1 MNTQTLLENF
11 STLADAPGGIP
22 RLRELILD
30 LAVRGQLIPHTGEQD
45 TEVSCHG
52 QPFPIPDTWSWK
64 AFSELVEFK
73 VGKTPPTKD
82 PSFWGNESSTMW
94 VSIGDMVD
102 GGTVNASNRTITKK
116 AQKEVFKREPWPTGT
131 MLMSFKLTIGK
142 VSRLGQPA
150 FFNEAIFSFNSGD
163 ESINE
168 YLFRV
173 LPLLAQSG
181 DSKGA
186 IKGNT
191 LNSESISKLQIPLPP
206 ENQRTGIVT
215 RIDELMA
222 LCDQLE
228 AAKAER
234 DSLRTAARKSAID
247 AVSTASIPDEL
258 STAWARIRD
267 NWTTYADTPE
277 SISDL
282 RSITLDLALQGRLSS
297 SSSASD
303 TPVQTLLDHIREQH
317 KPHGDISRERFSIPD
332 HWEWVALGTI
342 ADHQLGKMLNK
353 SRTAG
358 ASRKYL
364 RTANVASN
372 GGFDLSEI
380 KEMLVPHDELDKYSV
395 RKGDLFVNEGGDVG
409 KSAIWTSDADD
420 FAFQNHLHR
429 LRPLGGIASRFLQ
442 IVLQQ
447 ARNAGALLEMSAG
460 VTIQNLSANTIR
472 KLACPLPPL
481 EEQERII
488 ARVDELMALCDQLE
502 NELKTRNNFA
512 VQWAASVVH
521 HIGDAA

>member
-150 FFNEAIFSFNSGD
+150 FFNEAIFSFDSGD

-215 RIDELMA
+215 KIDELMA

-234 DSLRTAARKSAID
+234 DALCTAARKSAID
-247 AVSTASIPDEL
+247 AVSTASTPDEL

-277 SISDL
+277 SLSDL
-282 RSITLDLALQGRLSS
+282 RSIILDLAIRGSMAKQDDREVKEPFESVDGPFDLPANWIWSSLEKVGVISPRNTADDDLDVGFVPMALISEKLS
-297 SSSASD
+297 
-303 TPVQTLLDHIREQH
+303 TPHQFEIRKWKEIKKGYTH
-317 KPHGDISRERFSIPD
+317 LADGD
-332 HWEWVALGTI
+332 VALAKITPCFENGKACVVRGLPNGVGAGTTELLVVRSSVVNPDYLLI
-342 ADHQLGKMLNK
+342 FLK
-353 SRTAG
+353 SNLFTANGIPRMTGTAG
-358 ASRKYL
+358 QKRLPSDFFKKFPMPIPPYAEQVRI
-364 RTANVASN
+364 VA
-372 GGFDLSEI
+372 
-380 KEMLVPHDELDKYSV
+380 K
-395 RKGDLFVNEGGDVG
+395 
-409 KSAIWTSDADD
+409 
-420 FAFQNHLHR
+420 
-429 LRPLGGIASRFLQ
+429 
-442 IVLQQ
+442 
-447 ARNAGALLEMSAG
+447 
-460 VTIQNLSANTIR
+460 
-472 KLACPLPPL
+472 
-481 EEQERII
+481 
-488 ARVDELMALCDQLE
+488 VDELMALCDQLE

-512 VQWAASVVH
+512 GQWAASVVH